1 MVQAYRSLGRSVY
14 EVWENGMRF
23 YVFIDAWKFLVAND
37 HYAGDGQRA
46 KRHGQ
51 FN

>member
-1 MVQAYRSLGRSVY
+1 MKLYIFENAWMVPA
-14 EVWENGMRF
+14 
-23 YVFIDAWKFLVAND
+23 AND

-46 KRHGQ
+46 KRHGM

>member
-1 MVQAYRSLGRSVY
+1 MKLYIFK
-14 EVWENGMRF
+14 N
-23 YVFIDAWKFLVAND
+23 AWMIAVAND

-46 KRHGQ
+46 KRHGM